1 MLLNEATR
9 VQDMLLERLR
19 EADLERVLRHG
30 KSQFLDIEDSV
41 FVELVLSDG
50 AELERVEAI
59 VVELSDTLRSRG
71 TKIESI
77 VRAMWDVTEVKSQ
90 GPAYG
95 KDGAPRAAEEF
106 YVALRSGSRLHTVA
120 VETTWGTT
128 DAVRHKLSLARPT
141 GKFEEKQIREELIRL
156 IRRFVEYELRQGG
169 LAYWDPL
176 RHPRR
181 ELNEA
186 AVLFFSTQRD

>member
-30 KSQFLDIEDSV
+30 KSQFLDMEASV

-77 VRAMWDVTEVKSQ
+77 VRAMWDVTDVKSQ
-90 GPAYG
+90 GPA
-95 KDGAPRAAEEF
+95 
-106 YVALRSGSRLHTVA
+106 
-120 VETTWGTT
+120 
-128 DAVRHKLSLARPT
+128 
-141 GKFEEKQIREELIRL
+141 
-156 IRRFVEYELRQGG
+156 
-169 LAYWDPL
+169 
-176 RHPRR
+176 
-181 ELNEA
+181 
-186 AVLFFSTQRD
+186 